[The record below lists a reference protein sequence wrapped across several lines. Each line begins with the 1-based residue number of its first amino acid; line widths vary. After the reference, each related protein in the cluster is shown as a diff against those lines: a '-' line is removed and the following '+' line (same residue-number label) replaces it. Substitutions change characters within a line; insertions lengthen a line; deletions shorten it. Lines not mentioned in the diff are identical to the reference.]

1 MGKIMF
7 DMISTGRTLT
17 RLSLMAVLA
26 GLPLAG
32 CKTISFKNDRTAA
45 IEADDPESVD
55 DVAMDGGKAKAAP
68 KGGPRSGTAYVDP
81 YVSANDAHAIA
92 APQPQPQTLPGSEEP
107 ANIGG
112 LTTQPT
118 GINANRASIFSS
130 GTVAAPEAAPRGPDG
145 AVLAA
150 SAYGPAPGVNATLYS
165 VYGKGNAPTGAPP
178 PPID

>member
-7 DMISTGRTLT
+7 DMTSTGRALT
-17 RLSLMAVLA
+17 RLSLMVMLA
-26 GLPLAG
+26 GLPLTG
-32 CKTISFKNDRTAA
+32 CKTISFKNDKTAE
-45 IEADDPESVD
+45 IETDDPESVV
-55 DVAMDGGKAKAAP
+55 DVAMDDSKAKAPP
-68 KGGPRSGTAYVDP
+68 KGAPRSGTAYVDP
-81 YVSANDAHAIA
+81 YVSTNGAQVA
-92 APQPQPQTLPGSEEP
+92 ADTPPQTLPGSEEP

-130 GTVAAPEAAPRGPDG
+130 GTIAAPEAAPQGPDG
-145 AVLAA
+145 AVLPA

-178 PPID
+178 PPLD